1 MDYLLLRWNKH
12 TPLWHGLP
20 PLPCGMDYLLLRW
33 PCHKEEQVIHV
44 TRVYVCSILRGGN
57 PCHKEEEVI
66 HATIIVRCNA
76 TAIFYYN
83 PVRMIVLDGKS
94 IHPCG
99 MDYLLLRW
107 KKHTPLWH
115 GLPSLK
121 MEQAY
126 TLVAWITFS

>member
-20 PLPCGMDYLLLRW
+20 PLKM
-33 PCHKEEQVIHV
+33 EQAYALVAWI
-44 TRVYVCSILRGGN
+44 TSSY
-57 PCHKEEEVI
+57 
-66 HATIIVRCNA
+66 
-76 TAIFYYN
+76 
-83 PVRMIVLDGKS
+83 DGTS
-94 IHPCG
+94 VHPCG

-107 KKHTPLWH
+107 NKHTPLWQE
-115 GLPSLK
+115 LPSLK